1 MRDIIVGVD
10 GSASSAAALR
20 WAAGEADARGA
31 RVVAVLVWAF
41 FDEHHAAGSQVVDL
55 VYDERSADQA
65 LAHIVDDTLGPEGG
79 REVVRRP
86 VCDRPAPGLLAAA
99 RDGDLLVVGARG
111 LGGFRGLL
119 LGSVSQQCLHHAPG
133 PVAVVHDGD
142 DGGREATGRVVV
154 GVDGSPASDAALR
167 WAVADAVARR
177 STLEVVNAWEAPVIY
192 GPVLGTIPYDV
203 EAIESEAHQL
213 VDGTVAE
220 AMASAPD
227 LVVSGTVVAG
237 RPAWSLLDVAKGADL
252 VVVGRRG
259 LGGFGRLLLG
269 SVSDHVARHAG
280 TTVVVVPADAA
291 AG

>member
-1 MRDIIVGVD
+1 MGDIIVGVD

-31 RVVAVLVWAF
+31 RVVVVLVWDLF
-41 FDEHHAAGSQVVDL
+41 GQYHADGSRVVDL

-65 LAHIVDDTLGPEGG
+65 LAKMVDDALGAERGG
-79 REVVRRP
+79 EVVRRS

-119 LGSVSQQCLHHAPG
+119 LGSVSQQCLHHASG
-133 PVAVVHDGD
+133 PIAVVHGD
-142 DGGREATGRVVV
+142 HDGGTEATGRVVV
-154 GVDGSPASDAALR
+154 GVDGSPAADAALG
-167 WAVADAVARR
+167 WAVAHAVARG
-177 STLEVVNAWEAPVIY
+177 STLDVVNAWEAPVSH
-192 GPVLGTIPYDV
+192 GPVLGIFPYDL

-213 VDGTVAE
+213 VDSTVAD
-220 AMASAPD
+220 ASASAPD

-237 RPAWSLLDVAKGADL
+237 RPASSLLDVAKGADL